1 MEISVF
7 AKMATTKHS
16 NLFACPANSSVRLVS
31 TMLLRAL
38 HAVAT
43 GKPLPNVF
51 ALTATSMIIQ
61 MISANSALNIA
72 RLVTTM
78 VA

>member
-1 MEISVF
+1 
-7 AKMATTKHS
+7 
-16 NLFACPANSSVRLVS
+16 
-31 TMLLRAL
+31 MLLRAL